1 MTSSDHDQSAADPLE
16 SLLIDSTAVNRAE
29 IAQALKD
36 IVAIDSNTGAV
47 VFRHGSKGLTARE
60 KVHAYLLGRKVSY
73 LLEKIEVEGA
83 MPKTIIEDTGIAPGT
98 VHPTLKALREDKLV
112 SQDAEGRY
120 LVAQNQIADAIA
132 KISKQVDKS

>member
-1 MTSSDHDQSAADPLE
+1 MTSANHDQSAADPLE

-47 VFRHGSKGLTARE
+47 VFRHRSKGLAARE
-60 KVHAYLLGRKVSY
+60 KVLAYLLGRKVSY

-83 MPKTIIEDTGIAPGT
+83 TPKTIIAESGIASGT
-98 VHPTLKALREDKLV
+98 VHPTLKGLREDRLV
-112 SQDAEGRY
+112 SQDSDSGY
-120 LVAQNQIADAIA
+120 FIAQHQIADAIA
-132 KISKQVDKS
+132 KISKQGDSS